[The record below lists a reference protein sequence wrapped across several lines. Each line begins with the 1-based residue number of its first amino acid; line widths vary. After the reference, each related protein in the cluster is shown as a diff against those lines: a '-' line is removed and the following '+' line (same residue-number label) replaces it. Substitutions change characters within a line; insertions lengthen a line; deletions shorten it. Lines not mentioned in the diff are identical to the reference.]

1 MQYLKTNHYRDKN
14 LLAMA
19 EKKQCLFRVPGVC
32 FGNPET
38 TVAAHSNEGRHG
50 KGKGI
55 KAQDH
60 YSAWACVNCHSWYD
74 TSGASYEDK
83 HEAFETAH
91 RRQVIAWDAISESDS
106 ESTKDRHSA
115 TQALIELDRD
125 ASFNG

>member
-14 LLAMA
+14 LLNMA
-19 EKKQCLFRVPGVC
+19 RGKQCLFRVPGVC
-32 FGNPET
+32 FGDPST
-38 TVAAHSNEGRHG
+38 VVAAHSNRAAHG
-50 KGKGI
+50 KSMAK

-60 YSAWACVNCHSWYD
+60 YSAWACVSCHNWYD
-74 TSGASYEDK
+74 QGNASREDK

-91 RRQVIAWDAISESDS
+91 RRQVIAWDAISESDN